1 MIRIVQ
7 HDFSNPPGRVKIAG
21 LFVAG
26 AIALAALD
34 AGLALQPAP
43 VPATTTAARLAPPEE
58 SSGVHSLA
66 YYPEQLAALNSLASF
81 RPEAESGAGDIAA
94 QAVSPPAPVLPPVS
108 QASAAPGSGAPS
120 AAKSTRRVDQA
131 AKTTPPH
138 AATASASTLAAAEP
152 DSVRVFGVAVP
163 GGAEIASR
171 ASSLRESAAHWGE
184 ATWELGAK
192 AASFWR

>member
-1 MIRIVQ
+1 MYVQSVTRSTGLALMIRIVQ

-43 VPATTTAARLAPPEE
+43 VPATTTAARLAPLEE

-81 RPEAESGAGDIAA
+81 RPEAESGAGDTAA
-94 QAVSPPAPVLPPVS
+94 QAVSPPDR
-108 QASAAPGSGAPS
+108 
-120 AAKSTRRVDQA
+120 KSV
-131 AKTTPPH
+131 
-138 AATASASTLAAAEP
+138 
-152 DSVRVFGVAVP
+152 V
-163 GGAEIASR
+163 
-171 ASSLRESAAHWGE
+171 
-184 ATWELGAK
+184 
-192 AASFWR
+192 